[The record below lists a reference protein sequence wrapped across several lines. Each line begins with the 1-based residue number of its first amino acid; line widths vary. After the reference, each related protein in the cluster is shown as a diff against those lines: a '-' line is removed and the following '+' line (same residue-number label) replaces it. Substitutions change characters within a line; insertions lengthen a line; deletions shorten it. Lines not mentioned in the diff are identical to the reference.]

1 MLHLVTIGLSLLTFW
16 CYFEGTNG
24 FSIVHPSYQYQR
36 TISQRLRPKSQ
47 LFGIAENMF
56 QALSSLAGKKVITE
70 KNIEE
75 KLKVIMASYFL
86 ILLILFAIMLF
97 RS

>member
-1 MLHLVTIGLSLLTFW
+1 
-16 CYFEGTNG
+16 
-24 FSIVHPSYQYQR
+24 
-36 TISQRLRPKSQ
+36 
-47 LFGIAENMF
+47 MF